1 MACRIVSG
9 DEMACFIKN
18 ENMIVVDTR
27 PSTMLMK
34 YHIENSMSYSEF
46 LTFSENNKDISN
58 RRIVFICSRGHK
70 SYRLGSIFSRNS
82 GLTVYSLEGGITE
95 FMQNHPDLVVMGG
108 GFR

>member
-46 LTFSENNKDISN
+46 LTFSENNKD
-58 RRIVFICSRGHK
+58 
-70 SYRLGSIFSRNS
+70 LSIG
-82 GLTVYSLEGGITE
+82 GLCLYVPEGTKATGWDQFFQEIA
-95 FMQNHPDLVVMGG
+95 D
-108 GFR
+108 